1 MNTIAT
7 ARVLVALALA
17 GVVLIVNASATAAV
31 PKSCL
36 IADGAAVGMLQVGM
50 TTRAALR
57 VTGPPLNQ
65 QTTGSEVIF
74 ALRAPWTH
82 VATAYGI
89 VQRVSTRS
97 PACRTAQGIGAG
109 ATLGAVRQAYTS
121 TPVSLRTPVAGGEIL
136 SFPFVGTR
144 FLLREGIVDTVE
156 VFRPEALARPAP
168 TRPPVSLTPPGQVPQ
183 PGVTPL
189 PSPAAGTW
197 IVRNTSAQA
206 ADTALVVA
214 GIVEN
219 RGRPAAVYVEAR
231 AFNAAGRLVA
241 QGDAPVFPSP
251 VPSGAVASFAVRLT
265 IDDVIRRYV
274 VVVRPIGSLSASLVE
289 QVGEVKDV
297 QQFAAIIARQIQAL
311 VQVKTNPPTRDDFE
325 VVVTNTSQ
333 FPVASVPVAVEIV
346 ATCRVVFPAPRTVQE
361 LRTGN
366 VLTQQLRP
374 GASARL
380 PLPLSVGICIEF
392 ATWTATPRVGD
403 IRVGD

>member
-1 MNTIAT
+1 MNTAAT
-7 ARVLVALALA
+7 LRVLVSLALT
-17 GVVLIVNASATAAV
+17 IVILALGAPVIAAV
-31 PKSCL
+31 PRPCV
-36 IADGAAVGMLQVGM
+36 IADGAAVGALRVGM

-57 VTGPPLNQ
+57 VTGPALGQ
-65 QTTGSEVIF
+65 ETTGPEVIF

-82 VATAYGI
+82 MVTAYGI

-97 PACRTAQGIGAG
+97 PVCRTPRGIGAG
-109 ATLGAVRQAYTS
+109 ATLAAVQQAYAG
-121 TPVSLRTPVAGGEIL
+121 TPVSTRTAVANGEIL
-136 SFPFVGTR
+136 SFPFVGIR
-144 FLLREGIVDTVE
+144 FLLRQGQVDTVE
-156 VFRPEALARPAP
+156 VLRPETLAQPVPARPS
-168 TRPPVSLTPPGQVPQ
+168 VSPTPPGQVPQ

-231 AFNAAGRLVA
+231 AFNAAGRMVA
-241 QGDAPVFPSP
+241 QADAPVYPSP

-289 QVGEVKDV
+289 QAGEVKDL

-311 VQVKTNPPTRDDFE
+311 VQVKNNPPTRDDFE
-325 VVVTNTSQ
+325 VTVTNGSQ
-333 FPVASVPVAVEIV
+333 FPVVSIPVAVEIV
-346 ATCRVVFPAPRTVQE
+346 ATCRVVFPAPRAVQE

-366 VLTQQLRP
+366 VVFQQLRP

-380 PLPLSVGICIEF
+380 PLSFSAGICVEF

-403 IRVGD
+403 VRLGD